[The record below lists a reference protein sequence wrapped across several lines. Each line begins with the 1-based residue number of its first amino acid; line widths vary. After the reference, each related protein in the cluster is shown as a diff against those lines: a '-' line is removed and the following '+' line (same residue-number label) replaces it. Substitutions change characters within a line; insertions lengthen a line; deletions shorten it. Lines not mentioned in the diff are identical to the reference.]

1 MKWLIIFWRL
11 KKSIDAV
18 SRNFSIYEEQKK
30 LRDAFEL
37 AENEKIKKEVNR
49 LKETARKSGMVDEP

>member
-1 MKWLIIFWRL
+1 MK
-11 KKSIDAV
+11 S
-18 SRNFSIYEEQKK
+18 KK

-49 LKETARKSGMVDEP
+49 LKETARKKRNGR